1 MVAAPIRV
9 LQQKARC
16 FSILWQGELD
26 VPAGTQTG
34 RQTDLREA
42 AWRILQI
49 ERVFCAKLIFV
60 KDLPSAHFLHSSC
73 HLKALTSHYMNART
87 VNTISLFS
95 LLQILKK
102 HLYFLY
108 SANPDKFS
116 VVMTQ
121 GLFQKL
127 HRVLVQITSSQN
139 NQILASSAMDQ
150 HSCKVSSQFS
160 PL

>member
-1 MVAAPIRV
+1 MFFHLVARWAGRTCWHSDR
-9 LQQKARC
+9 QK
-16 FSILWQGELD
+16 D
-26 VPAGTQTG
+26 
-34 RQTDLREA
+34 RQTDGP
-42 AWRILQI
+42 AWSGMKNVQI
-49 ERVFCAKLIFV
+49 ERVFRAKLIFV

-108 SANPDKFS
+108 SANPDKLS